1 MREQGNDWDFLSGMI
16 VGALIVALLAMF
28 AMPSFVSASHV
39 NNAGK
44 MFCAGY
50 GLDYSYYTIKDD
62 AISFVCTNDTVTKID
77 TIGQLRTTGTA
88 G

>member
-1 MREQGNDWDFLSGMI
+1 MSDDT
-16 VGALIVALLAMF
+16 GAFITGLVLGGLLIALLAMF
-28 AMPSFVSASHV
+28 AMPFFVSTEHV

-44 MFCAGY
+44 MFCDSY
-50 GLDYSYYTIKDD
+50 GLDYSYFTIKDN